1 VHFFFWTLIQVVW
14 EIIIYTKDGV
24 AVKAEGGSIYKAKYA
39 IVSVSVGV
47 LQTDLIDFRPKL
59 RVSMILEFIYFFPFL
74 IERFSVSTQQ
84 VIQINFHCSLFWIF
98 YIYIYIYIVFV
109 HKKCFWTFSYEI
121 DIYIAFIHMYYF
133 LIFFNEITIYI
144 NYIHIKCFLIFSC
157 EMVIYS
163 LHLYEIFPNFFM

>member
-98 YIYIYIYIVFV
+98 YIYIYIYIYIISTGDYWIL
-109 HKKCFWTFSYEI
+109 FWVRISYGEDLQYPI
-121 DIYIAFIHMYYF
+121 LAWPYIYIPR
-133 LIFFNEITIYI
+133 
-144 NYIHIKCFLIFSC
+144 
-157 EMVIYS
+157 YS
-163 LHLYEIFPNFFM
+163 